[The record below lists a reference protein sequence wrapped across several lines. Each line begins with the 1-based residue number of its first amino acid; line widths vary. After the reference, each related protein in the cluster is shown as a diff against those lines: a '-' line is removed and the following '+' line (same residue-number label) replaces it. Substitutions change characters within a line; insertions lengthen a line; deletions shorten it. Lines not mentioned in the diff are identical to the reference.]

1 MLTADKSKEYCCN
14 SPAKEEEHTRSSN
27 VFICGPSPEDF
38 VAVITP
44 QAFQIHIFVSIPPPV
59 RSVIV
64 ITNLQFGKR
73 TLPFSCNLSITA
85 TRYLSFRKVPPGSY
99 HDLTYLM
106 KFTILKIEHKL
117 NILWQK
123 KKKIISSR
131 ILWQLL
137 LVIITAMKG
146 SNFSVINS
154 SVTLCSGYTEL
165 NSTDYS
171 YLLVFILFR

>member
-99 HDLTYLM
+99 HLNLNFIVG
-106 KFTILKIEHKL
+106 FTRPDILNDVYYFENRTQTKYFVA
-117 NILWQK
+117 K
-123 KKKIISSR
+123 KKKNHLI
-131 ILWQLL
+131 
-137 LVIITAMKG
+137 
-146 SNFSVINS
+146 SNFVAAAPCNYHSHERIQFLSDKQFCN
-154 SVTLCSGYTEL
+154 
-165 NSTDYS
+165 
-171 YLLVFILFR
+171 LVFWLY

>member
-1 MLTADKSKEYCCN
+1 MSEGQRKDSE
-14 SPAKEEEHTRSSN
+14 SPRG
-27 VFICGPSPEDF
+27 IQ
-38 VAVITP
+38 P
-44 QAFQIHIFVSIPPPV
+44 QIFVSIPLPV

-73 TLPFSCNLSITA
+73 SLPFSCNLSITA
-85 TRYLSFRKVPPGSY
+85 TRDLSFRKVPPGSY
-99 HDLTYLM
+99 HLNLNFIVG
-106 KFTILKIEHKL
+106 FTRPDILNDVYYFENRTQTKYFVA
-117 NILWQK
+117 K
-123 KKKIISSR
+123 KEKIISSR